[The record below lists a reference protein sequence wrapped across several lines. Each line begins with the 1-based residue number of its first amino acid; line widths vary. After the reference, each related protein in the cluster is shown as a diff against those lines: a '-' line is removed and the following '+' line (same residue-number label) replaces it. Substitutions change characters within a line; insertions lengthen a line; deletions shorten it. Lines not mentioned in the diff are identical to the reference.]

1 MVQRLQNNVKQAKL
15 RPNKAAVLAEIKI
28 LHEPLI
34 MRSIDMIVIKN
45 KAYKWIL
52 IYSDDA
58 LRAW

>member
-1 MVQRLQNNVKQAKL
+1 MMFIIRQGRGETNY
-15 RPNKAAVLAEIKI
+15 
-28 LHEPLI
+28 I
-34 MRSIDMIVIKN
+34 MAIFTALNIHMIVIKN